1 MRTLIHEF
9 RRYPTVE
16 NARRLRE
23 YFEHNP
29 ARVWV
34 VRSEFLHVLAA
45 VGVRGLSRWVLRSS
59 GHRPVRRCRDFAKR
73 GLAGLGAVQ
82 WT

>member
-1 MRTLIHEF
+1 MGTLIHEF

-29 ARVWV
+29 SRVWV

-45 VGVRGLSRWVLRSS
+45 AGVRGLSR
-59 GHRPVRRCRDFAKR
+59 
-73 GLAGLGAVQ
+73 
-82 WT
+82 

>member
-1 MRTLIHEF
+1 MGTLIHEF

-16 NARRLRE
+16 NAWRLRE

-29 ARVWV
+29 SRVWV

-45 VGVRGLSRWVLRSS
+45 AGVRGLSR
-59 GHRPVRRCRDFAKR
+59 
-73 GLAGLGAVQ
+73 
-82 WT
+82 

>member
-1 MRTLIHEF
+1 MMTLIHEF

-29 ARVWV
+29 SRVWV
-34 VRSEFLHVLAA
+34 VRSQFLPVLAA
-45 VGVRGLSRWVLRSS
+45 AAVRGPS
-59 GHRPVRRCRDFAKR
+59 H
-73 GLAGLGAVQ
+73 
-82 WT
+82 